1 MAWAVL
7 TLPWRTRVNE
17 WRGEMPNDEVAQRS
31 DVRVRAWILWPA
43 TSPFRI
49 ICLAFAAAGSYI
61 LAKEGGRVD
70 LAPLPSKPWQ
80 LPEVGFVLAIAA
92 EALEVA
98 GPRNRRY
105 DRSAVGDA
113 RTVGKDGLCPVPSL
127 CR

>member
-1 MAWAVL
+1 MDSVAGYLAVQDHL
-7 TLPWRTRVNE
+7 
-17 WRGEMPNDEVAQRS
+17 S
-31 DVRVRAWILWPA
+31 RVRGGWIIYTP
-43 TSPFRI
+43 
-49 ICLAFAAAGSYI
+49 Y
-61 LAKEGGRVD
+61 AKEGGRVD

-80 LPEVGFVLAIAA
+80 LPEVDFVLAIAA